1 MGLFT
6 LGTII
11 SESTAALGN
20 NLQISQSRASL
31 YANKAHLFIWDTAPS
46 HDKSEALAVSSTT
59 SGGNR
64 ITLPTD
70 FQEIITISNISNTPP
85 YPLQQWQ
92 IDDIDSSYTYQGRPT
107 NFVRYNEWLELWP
120 SPDSSYSIQIRY
132 RNRPSVLTS
141 LTASASFTTRYE
153 MAWLYKTTEFLAD
166 SVRDYETAS
175 LMRSKFLSE
184 MMTQPSDLAL
194 RQRTREGMRVSIPHF
209 PRGEQRIDSLTSVI

>member
-11 SESTAALGN
+11 SESTALLGN

-31 YANKAHLFIWDTAPS
+31 YANKAHLFIWDTAQL
-46 HDKSEALAVSSTT
+46 HDQSEALAVSSTT

-70 FQEIITISNISNTPP
+70 FQEIVTISNISNTPP

-107 NFVRYNEWLELWP
+107 NFVRYNTWLELWP
-120 SPDSSYSIQIRY
+120 SPDSSYSLQIRY
-132 RNRPSVLTS
+132 RNRPSTLTS
-141 LTASASFTTRYE
+141 LTASASFSTRYE
-153 MAWLYKTTEFLAD
+153 MAWLYKTTEYLAD
-166 SVRDYETAS
+166 SVRDYEAAS
-175 LMRSKFLSE
+175 LMRSKFLGE
-184 MMTQPSDLAL
+184 MMTQPSDLGL